1 MQEFDDQILTL
12 LAKVDS
18 DLIVWQA
25 YYQTPRTVA
34 AAAKIDILQW
44 LYIMAAIFREHGAG
58 IDRGCSR
65 CGHRIQGHQKNFA
78 LKVSPIGCS
87 RLQIQHHTR
96 PVASLNHIGR
106 FQVSLVDIDKS
117 AASCITD
124 ALEVQRNASRR
135 LNRKTGRH
143 GRKVFRELNANDLC
157 AVLDTPRDRF
167 NGSLCGCTHAESAA
181 RRKAGGLPKTSNLD
195 LAPDHLF
202 TFPSCR
208 PRVLVRSTHS
218 PAAS

>member
-1 MQEFDDQILTL
+1 MQKFDYQILTL
-12 LAKVDS
+12 LTKVDS

-25 YYQTPRTVA
+25 YHQTPRTVA
-34 AAAKIDILQW
+34 ATTKIDILQR
-44 LYIMAAIFREHGAG
+44 LHITAAILRKHGAG
-58 IDRGCSR
+58 TDRGCCR
-65 CGHRIQGHQKNFA
+65 CGHRVQGHQKNFA

-106 FQVSLVDIDKS
+106 LQVSLVDIDKI
-117 AASCITD
+117 AASRITD
-124 ALEVQRNASRR
+124 ALEVQRNARRR

-143 GRKVFRELNANDLC
+143 GRKVFRELNSNDLC
-157 AVLDTPRDRF
+157 AVLDTSSNCLNRPLR
-167 NGSLCGCTHAESAA
+167 GCTHAESTA